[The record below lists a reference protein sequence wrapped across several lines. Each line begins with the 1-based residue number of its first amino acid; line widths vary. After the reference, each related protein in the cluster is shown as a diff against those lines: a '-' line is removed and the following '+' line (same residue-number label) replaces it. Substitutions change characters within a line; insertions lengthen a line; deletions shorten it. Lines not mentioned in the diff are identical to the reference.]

1 MNNKAL
7 NTPNSSLVCGVLLCM
22 SDKVP
27 KVMKHSWLLFLSRRL
42 LRNDTWHE
50 GLERGWRMFRCNPG
64 REGGGCC
71 WRRQAIPT
79 TTHDGNID
87 NRLPVALNDVKDLLA
102 SIKCVLASIWH
113 TTRNLHTL
121 FQRLLPLLLLACTHS
136 LTHCRVHR
144 IIVIPAKWRA
154 IISTVELV
162 CLHRKFALNPH
173 CIVSSSSSSTYAERD
188 YLSCR

>member
-121 FQRLLPLLLLACTHS
+121 FQRLLPPPPSPRLHS
-136 LTHCRVHR
+136 LTHSLQGAPYYRNSCQV
-144 IIVIPAKWRA
+144 K
-154 IISTVELV
+154 S
-162 CLHRKFALNPH
+162 
-173 CIVSSSSSSTYAERD
+173 D
-188 YLSCR
+188 Y